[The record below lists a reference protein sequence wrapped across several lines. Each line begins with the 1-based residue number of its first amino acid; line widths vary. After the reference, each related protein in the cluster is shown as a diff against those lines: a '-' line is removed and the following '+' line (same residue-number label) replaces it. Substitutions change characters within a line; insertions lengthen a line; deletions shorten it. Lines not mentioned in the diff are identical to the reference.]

1 METGI
6 YTLLNGDKEL
16 MDLYQTDAIFKK
28 SIDAGYYCDMT
39 IEKILI
45 FALKNGYTAKQNID
59 DKYTED
65 MLHDRR
71 PIKLETT
78 NICPKCGESET
89 LRYINNSM
97 SQL

>member
-1 METGI
+1 MEAGI
-6 YTLLNGDKEL
+6 YTLLNDDKEL
-16 MDLYQTDAIFKK
+16 MDLYQTDAVFKK
-28 SIDAGYYCDMT
+28 SIDAGYYCDMS

-78 NICPKCGESET
+78 NVCPKCKEIEI
-89 LRYINNSM
+89 LRYENNLM
-97 SQL
+97 SNL